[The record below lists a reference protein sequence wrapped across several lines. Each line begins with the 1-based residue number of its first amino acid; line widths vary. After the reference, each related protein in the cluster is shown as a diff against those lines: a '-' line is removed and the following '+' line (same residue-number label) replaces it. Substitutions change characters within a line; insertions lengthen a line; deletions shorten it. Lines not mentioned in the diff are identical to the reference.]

1 LIARI
6 WKGAVGPQDGDA
18 YAGYMQTTGI
28 PAYATTP
35 GNRGVWMLRRD
46 IEEKTEFLMFTLWD
60 SLDSVK
66 AFAGQDYERAVF
78 YPEDERFRIERDPTS
93 THYLVD
99 THVSP
104 PLEQQSVADPAQIVA
119 NHIVAFNAKD
129 LDRLLA
135 CFSADATWATGSDH
149 FRGTVELAHLF
160 ANAFS
165 DLTPELSIITM
176 VVDGDQVACELSEH
190 LKIDGI
196 ERVDQIAGF
205 YRVQSGRITAA
216 KIYREGS
223 AAV

>member
-6 WKGAVGPQDGDA
+6 WKGAVRQQDGDA

-66 AFAGQDYERAVF
+66 AFAGQDYETAVF
-78 YPEDERFRIERDPTS
+78 YPEDERFLIERDPTS

-104 PLEQQSVADPAQIVA
+104 PQQSVADPAQIVA

-165 DLTPELSIITM
+165 DLTPELSILTM